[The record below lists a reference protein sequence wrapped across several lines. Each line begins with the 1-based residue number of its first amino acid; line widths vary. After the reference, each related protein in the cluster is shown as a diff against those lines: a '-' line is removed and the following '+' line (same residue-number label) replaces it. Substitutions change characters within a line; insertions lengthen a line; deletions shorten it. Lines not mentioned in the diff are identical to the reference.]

1 MATNLKKIGNSEY
14 EVKYCVK
21 GDELN
26 TAKQKALKSLASKVQ
41 IKGFRKGKAP
51 IEIAKDHISPMQL
64 ANETI
69 NESINPAYQ
78 AVLKE
83 HKIRPIAQPN
93 VECTGYKEDE
103 IELTFKIIVEPEV
116 TLGQYKELNI
126 PLKKA
131 IVTKEETDGAINKLL
146 EDNAELTL
154 KDGPAAMGDT
164 VVFDFKGYINGKE
177 FDGGSADN
185 YSLVLGSNQFVPGF
199 EDQLVGV
206 TAESKKDVI
215 VTFPEQYIKDLAG
228 KEAKFVCI
236 IHEVKTKVIPEL
248 NDEFVKSLSLEG
260 VNTVEDLRKHET
272 ATLLA
277 RKTNEAKNQQFTDL
291 LNKVIENS
299 TLEIPERLIQSEA
312 ASLKQQ
318 TIDQITQNGLT
329 YEQYKEITGM
339 SDETLDN
346 NFRENALTRLRE
358 YLILNKI
365 GQVEHL
371 TITRSEVEQYY
382 ENVAKQYGMKLE
394 DVKKALSPNEQNI
407 ISNLYQNKIERFLIA
422 NNLEDKKAEVNG
434 KKEEK
439 EVKEDTKKEKTPAKK
454 TTAKK
459 TTTKKEEKTEE

>member
-1 MATNLKKIGNSEY
+1 MATNLKKIGNSEF
-14 EVKYCVK
+14 EVKYSVK
-21 GDELN
+21 GEDLKK
-26 TAKQKALKSLASKVQ
+26 AKEKSLKSLASKVQ

-51 IEIAKDHISPMQL
+51 IEIAKDHISPLQL

-78 AVLKE
+78 EILKE

-93 VECTGYKEDE
+93 VECTNYKEDE

-131 IVTKEETDGAINKLL
+131 IVTKEETENAVNKLL

-154 KDGPAAMGDT
+154 KDGPAALGDT

-206 TAESKKDVI
+206 TAESKKDVV

-236 IHEVKTKVIPEL
+236 IHEVKTKVMPEL
-248 NDEFVKSLSLEG
+248 NDEFVKTLSLEG
-260 VNTVEDLRKHET
+260 VNTVEELRKHET

-277 RKTNEAKNQQFTDL
+277 RKTNEAKNQQFADL

-299 TLEIPERLIQSEA
+299 TLEIPERLIESET

-339 SDETLDN
+339 SDETLNN

-371 TITRSEVEQYY
+371 TITRNEVEQYY
-382 ENVAKQYGMKLE
+382 ENVAKQYGMKLD

-422 NNLEDKKAEVNG
+422 NNLEEKKADS
-434 KKEEK
+434 KEEA
-439 EVKEDTKKEKTPAKK
+439 PAKK
-454 TTAKK
+454 TTKK
-459 TTTKKEEKTEE
+459 TTKKETTKEEKTEE